1 MDQDKTMEN
10 SIWGNNR
17 EIAANLGEKVTRAN
31 HYNIRESKHES
42 MKTNSVIKIRTSE
55 KVFKKENVTEAGDNE
70 LKEIVI
76 NQNSS
81 LLVED
86 LPKSI
91 SSERNQSQV
100 NIDE

>member
-1 MDQDKTMEN
+1 MDQDKTMET

-17 EIAANLGEKVTRAN
+17 KILDNFGEKVTKEN
-31 HYNIRESKHES
+31 HYNIRESKYES

-55 KVFKKENVTEAGDNE
+55 QVVKKENFTEAGDVK
-70 LKEIVI
+70 LKEIVV

-100 NIDE
+100 YIDE